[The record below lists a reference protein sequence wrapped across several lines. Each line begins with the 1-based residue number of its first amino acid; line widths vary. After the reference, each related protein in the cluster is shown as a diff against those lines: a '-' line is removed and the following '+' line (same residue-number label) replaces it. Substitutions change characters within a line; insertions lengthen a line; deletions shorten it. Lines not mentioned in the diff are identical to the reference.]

1 MGRHSKHGQNA
12 ATITN
17 QLTINDTTYLQ
28 TFAKHKHFY
37 DFFLQTGEIVNFSG
51 EIQSEL
57 LEAYRKEFD
66 PYYNYS
72 TTCAVCVVEFLLK
85 IYRSYINK
93 IA

>member
-1 MGRHSKHGQNA
+1 MGKHLRHGQKQ
-12 ATITN
+12 ATTTN
-17 QLTINDTTYLQ
+17 QLTISDTTYLQ
-28 TFAKHKHFY
+28 IFAKHKHFY

-57 LEAYRKEFD
+57 LEAYRQEFD